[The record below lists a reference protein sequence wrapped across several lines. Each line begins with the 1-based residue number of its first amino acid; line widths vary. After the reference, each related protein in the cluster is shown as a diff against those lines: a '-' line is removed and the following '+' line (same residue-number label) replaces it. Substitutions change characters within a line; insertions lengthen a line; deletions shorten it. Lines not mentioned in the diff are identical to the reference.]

1 MELLFIFHFIGN
13 LEFRGAFMYI
23 PFYWQLGVSWSFYVY
38 SILLATWSFVELYI
52 ILYCIIFAYDG
63 DDNGDGDK

>member
-1 MELLFIFHFIGN
+1 
-13 LEFRGAFMYI
+13 
-23 PFYWQLGVSWSFYVY
+23 
-38 SILLATWSFVELYI
+38 VELYI